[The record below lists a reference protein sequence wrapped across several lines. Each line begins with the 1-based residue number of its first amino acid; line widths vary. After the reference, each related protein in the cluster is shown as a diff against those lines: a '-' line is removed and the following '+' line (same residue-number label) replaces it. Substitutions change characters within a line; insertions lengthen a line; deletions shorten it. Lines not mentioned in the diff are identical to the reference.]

1 MSSTQKKLVQSTWS
15 HLTTSFTFEI
25 IGTLLFKSLFK
36 TTPSAVSIFPFSREY
51 MEAGS
56 DVNSRLYTSPRFLEH
71 AAKVIG
77 AVDLAV
83 KSLDD
88 LETLAPILE
97 DLGKKHVRYGVVTG
111 HYDLVGNALID
122 TLKEALG
129 EQWTED
135 VKGAWLVVWG
145 LVRQT
150 MDPDVFSVGQR
161 VKTQFGKGVVA
172 EKRDNDYVVVP
183 HTSTWVLAYGQ
194 KPILNLAP
202 NMLKPDDA

>member
-1 MSSTQKKLVQSTWS
+1 MPSA
-15 HLTTSFTFEI
+15 FF
-25 IGTLLFKSLFK
+25 SLF
-36 TTPSAVSIFPFSREY
+36 SISHEQHAPWFVRVPFCYS
-51 MEAGS
+51 
-56 DVNSRLYTSPRFLEH
+56 LLTS
-71 AAKVIG
+71 I
-77 AVDLAV
+77 
-83 KSLDD
+83 SLQ
-88 LETLAPILE
+88 TLAPILE

-111 HYDLVGNALID
+111 HYNFVGNALID

-145 LVRQT
+145 FVRQT
-150 MDPDVFSVGQR
+150 MDPDIFSVGQR

-172 EKRDNDYVVVP
+172 EKRDNNYVVVP